1 MMLTKV
7 NFQKDVES
15 FTHLLERETKFRL
28 SVLGG
33 GDPSL
38 LDPSSKVGSILN
50 FGIKSLIEVSW
61 KF

>member
-33 GDPSL
+33 GSL
-38 LDPSSKVGSILN
+38 LKSGIYSQFWDQILD
-50 FGIKSLIEVSW
+50 
-61 KF
+61 